1 VEIIK
6 YKQLKNAING
16 GAVRLKKRL
25 IYRVEIRHVVDPNI
39 NYILTELS
47 PSTKFKAKQF
57 MLSLEGNVRNE
68 TL

>member
-1 VEIIK
+1 MEIIK

-47 PSTKFKAKQF
+47 PSTKFKA
-57 MLSLEGNVRNE
+57 
-68 TL
+68 

>member
-6 YKQLKNAING
+6 YKQLKNAIN

-25 IYRVEIRHVVDPNI
+25 IYRVEIRHIVDHNI

-47 PSTKFKAKQF
+47 PSTKFK
-57 MLSLEGNVRNE
+57 V
-68 TL
+68 